1 MTNFQIQKLRMYIA
15 LSILLK
21 ENPAI
26 LAKLPNGTK
35 LLTALDNAIA
45 DIQANNLR
53 QQESDAI
60 LREQLDELHKNLV
73 NNIIATSRKMQAFA
87 DSKKSNALL
96 KDIKFTK
103 TDLANISDIELVQI
117 AKKLHETV
125 NLYLAELETYELD
138 AETQKTLLADITI
151 YETTA
156 PKLDKWLRDQKEITN
171 ILRVNFKTADE
182 IVASIDKQVEIV
194 HDSEPEFYKK
204 YKTTR
209 KVDVPVD
216 VVQLV
221 AKITDAERGA
231 GVPNA
236 TVAFTLNDST
246 AEPIVKQTAEKGGFQ
261 IKTIASGIYTVKIQK
276 IGYQTQ
282 TLTITLPGD
291 EPYSLDVKLVK
302 G

>member
-1 MTNFQIQKLRMYIA
+1 MYIA

-209 KVDVPVD
+209 KIDVPVD

-221 AKITDAERGA
+221 AKITDAERGT

-261 IKTIASGIYTVKIQK
+261 IKTIASGIYTVTVVKL
-276 IGYQTQ
+276 GYITQ
-282 TLTITLPGD
+282 TFTITLPGD
-291 EPYSLDVKLVK
+291 EPYSLNVKLVK

>member
-1 MTNFQIQKLRMYIA
+1 MTNLQIQKLRMYIA

-53 QQESDAI
+53 QQESDRI
-60 LREQLDELHKNLV
+60 LREQLEELRKNLV

-125 NLYLAELETYELD
+125 NLYLAELEKYELD
-138 AETQKTLLADITI
+138 AETQKTLLADITV
-151 YETTA
+151 YETTT

-209 KVDVPVD
+209 KIDVPVD

-221 AKITDAERGA
+221 AKITDAERGT

-261 IKTIASGIYTVKIQK
+261 IKTIASGIYTVTVVKL
-276 IGYQTQ
+276 GYITQ
-282 TLTITLPGD
+282 TFTITLPGD
-291 EPYSLDVKLVK
+291 EPYSLNVKLVK